1 MSEEQRKQ
9 MNKFE
14 TAFFKDPSKNALQVS
29 KENELTNDEEN
40 MLSFGE
46 KPKHL
51 CSEISFKE
59 K

>member
-1 MSEEQRKQ
+1 

-29 KENELTNDEEN
+29 KENEITNDEEN